1 MRRQVLASASRRAS
15 EALRETC
22 TTRRRHLLFA
32 PQLLANKFSIDTGCT
47 ALPRAVHRF
56 CTHARFVRAPV
67 AVVAVV
73 LASVAGVAGQT
84 PSPDVASSTFRVF
97 LNDGRAIPAYG
108 ESAVVADRVV
118 FSLLVGGGAAPTAIQ
133 LVTLPASS
141 VDLGRTAR
149 YAKAVRAAYFAATT
163 GEAEYQALTSQIA
176 TTLDA
181 LPAIPDPTLRL
192 QLAEEARARLV
203 TWSAEHYDYH
213 AADVRQFLGEFEGV
227 IAQLR
232 GGTGDAR
239 LTMDLV
245 AGAPGG
251 RPEAVLPPPTLRE
264 SIEAALAT
272 ATLADDLPTR
282 EAVLRA
288 VVDTLG
294 GGSLEADLVT
304 DARRRLN
311 DELDADRAY
320 ASLSTELLTRAETAR
335 RRGDVTA
342 VESLVGEVARRDLAL
357 GSRRPEAIQ
366 ALADALAAR
375 LAVTRAFRA
384 SLDRYATEKPKLLA
398 YERRVRPV
406 LFGLEGLR
414 PELQAIRD
422 GREAGY
428 DATMGTLARLSAFD
442 KALTALPVPSDLL
455 AVHAALHSVIG
466 LAREA
471 CTRHRQVLIAPRSD
485 TSADA
490 SAAAAGAVLLLT
502 QARQDLVTRLFP
514 PKAS

>member
-1 MRRQVLASASRRAS
+1 VA
-15 EALRETC
+15 
-22 TTRRRHLLFA
+22 
-32 PQLLANKFSIDTGCT
+32 
-47 ALPRAVHRF
+47 
-56 CTHARFVRAPV
+56 V
-67 AVVAVV
+67 AVVFLVAV
-73 LASVAGVAGQT
+73 ASVAAQT
-84 PSPDVASSTFRVF
+84 PLPDVASSTFRVF
-97 LNDGRAIPAYG
+97 LSDGRALPAYG

-118 FSLLVGGGAAPTAIQ
+118 FSLLVGGGTVPIAIQ

-176 TTLDA
+176 STLDI
-181 LPAIPDPTLRL
+181 LPAISDAALRL
-192 QLAEEARARLV
+192 QLAEEARERLMM
-203 TWSAEHYDYH
+203 WSTDHYDYH
-213 AADVRQFLGEFEGV
+213 GPEVRQFLAQFDDV
-227 IAQLR
+227 IGRLR

-245 AGAPGG
+245 SGATEGTH
-251 RPEAVLPPPTLRE
+251 EVVMPPPTLRE

-272 ATLADDLPTR
+272 AALADDLTTR

-294 GGSLEADLVT
+294 GELLEADLAA

-320 ASLSTELLTRAETAR
+320 GDLSTELLTRAETAR
-335 RRGDVTA
+335 RRGDVSA
-342 VESLVGEVARRDLAL
+342 VESLMGELARRDLAL
-357 GSRRPEAIQ
+357 GSRRPQAVQ
-366 ALADALAAR
+366 ALADALSAR

-384 SLDRYATEKPKLLA
+384 SLDRYAKEKPQLLA

-422 GREAGY
+422 GQQAGY
-428 DATMGTLARLSAFD
+428 DTTMRTLARLSAFE
-442 KALTALPVPSDLL
+442 KTLTALPVPSDLF
-455 AVHAALHSVIG
+455 AVHAALRSVIG

-471 CTRHRQVLIAPRSD
+471 CVRHGQVLIAPRSA

-490 SAAAAGAVLLLT
+490 SAAAAGAVLLLI
-502 QARQDLVTRLFP
+502 QAHQDLLTRLFP

>member
-1 MRRQVLASASRRAS
+1 MRRQGLASASRRAS

-32 PQLLANKFSIDTGCT
+32 PQLLANKFWIDTGCT
-47 ALPRAVHRF
+47 ALPRTVHRF
-56 CTHARFVRAPV
+56 CTHARFARTIVAV
-67 AVVAVV
+67 AVVVWTA
-73 LASVAGVAGQT
+73 VAGVAAQA
-84 PSPDVASSTFRVF
+84 PPPDVASSTFRVF
-97 LNDGRAIPAYG
+97 LRDGRALPAYG

-118 FSLLVGGGAAPTAIQ
+118 FSLLVGGGPVPTAIQ

-176 TTLDA
+176 STLDA
-181 LPAIPDPTLRL
+181 LPAISDPALRL
-192 QLAEEARARLV
+192 QLAEEARERLV
-203 TWSAEHYDYH
+203 TWSADHYDYR
-213 AADVRQFLGEFEGV
+213 AAEVRQFLAQFEGV
-227 IAQLR
+227 IGRLR
-232 GGTGDAR
+232 GGTSDAR

-245 AGAPGG
+245 AGATGG
-251 RPEAVLPPPTLRE
+251 AHEAVLPPPTLRE
-264 SIEAALAT
+264 SIEAAIAT
-272 ATLADDLPTR
+272 ATVADDLLTR
-282 EAVLRA
+282 EAVLKA
-288 VVDTLG
+288 IVDTLR
-294 GGSLEADLVT
+294 GGSLEADLVA
-304 DARRRLN
+304 DVRRRLN

-320 ASLSTELLTRAETAR
+320 ADLNTELLTRADAAR
-335 RRGDVTA
+335 RRGDVPA
-342 VESLVGEVARRDLAL
+342 VESLAGELARRDLAL

-366 ALADALAAR
+366 ALADALSAR

-384 SLDRYATEKPKLLA
+384 SLDHYAKEKPKLLA

-406 LFGLEGLR
+406 LFGLESLR

-422 GREAGY
+422 GRPAGY
-428 DATMGTLARLSAFD
+428 DATMRTLARLSVFE
-442 KALTALPVPSDLL
+442 KTLTALAVPSDLF
-455 AVHAALHSVIG
+455 AVHAALHSAIG

-471 CTRHRQVLIAPRSD
+471 CVRHRQVLIAPKSA

-490 SAAAAGAVLLLT
+490 SAAAAGSVLLLT
-502 QARQDLVTRLFP
+502 QAHQDLLTRLFP

>member
-1 MRRQVLASASRRAS
+1 MRRQSLASASRRAS

-22 TTRRRHLLFA
+22 TTRRRHILFA
-32 PQLLANKFSIDTGCT
+32 RQLSANKFWIDTGCT
-47 ALPRAVHRF
+47 ALPRTVHRF
-56 CTHARFVRAPV
+56 CTHARLSGAIV
-67 AVVAVV
+67 AVAAIV
-73 LASVAGVAGQT
+73 LAAVGGVAAQT
-84 PSPDVASSTFRVF
+84 PPPDVAASTFRVF
-97 LNDGRAIPAYG
+97 LNDGRALPAYG
-108 ESAVVADRVV
+108 ESAIVADRVV
-118 FSLLVGGGAAPTAIQ
+118 FSLLVGGGPVPMTIR

-141 VDLGRTAR
+141 VDLDRTAR

-176 TTLDA
+176 STLDA

-192 QLAEEARARLV
+192 QLAEEARERLM
-203 TWSAEHYDYH
+203 TWSADHYDYH
-213 AADVRQFLGEFEGV
+213 AADVRKFLTGLDGV
-227 IAQLR
+227 IGQLR

-245 AGAPGG
+245 AAT
-251 RPEAVLPPPTLRE
+251 RDTHEAVLPPPTLRE
-264 SIEAALAT
+264 SIEAAIAT
-272 ATLADDLPTR
+272 ATVADDLLTR

-288 VVDTLG
+288 IVDTLG
-294 GGSLEADLVT
+294 GESLEADLVA

-320 ASLSTELLTRAETAR
+320 GDLSTELLTRAETAR
-335 RRGDVTA
+335 RRGDVSA
-342 VESLVGEVARRDLAL
+342 VESLVGELARRDLAL

-366 ALADALAAR
+366 ALADALSAR

-384 SLDRYATEKPKLLA
+384 SLDRYAKEKPQLLA

-422 GREAGY
+422 GRQAGY
-428 DATMGTLARLSAFD
+428 DTTMRTLARLSAFE
-442 KALTALPVPSDLL
+442 KTLTALPVPSDLF
-455 AVHAALHSVIG
+455 AVQAALLSVIG

-471 CTRHRQVLIAPRSD
+471 CVRHRQVLIAPRSA

-502 QARQDLVTRLFP
+502 QAHQDLVTRLFP